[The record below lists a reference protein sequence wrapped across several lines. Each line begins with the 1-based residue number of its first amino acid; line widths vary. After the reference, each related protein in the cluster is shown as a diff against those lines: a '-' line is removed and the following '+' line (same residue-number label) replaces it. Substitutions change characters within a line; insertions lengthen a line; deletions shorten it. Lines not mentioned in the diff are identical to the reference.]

1 MKAAGLTAQWH
12 RLPHPLRW
20 VGAAIVGG
28 TLITVGVVLL
38 VLPGPGLVL
47 IALGV
52 AVLATEFAW
61 AEAVLTRMKK
71 AGSAA
76 AETARKAMNRRRAS
90 DPPALPSSGDSSP

>member
-1 MKAAGLTAQWH
+1 MSRESLFQQWK

-20 VGAAIVGG
+20 IGVAVVGG

-47 IALGV
+47 IAMGV

-61 AEAVLTRMKK
+61 AEATLNRMKR

-76 AETARKAMNRRRAS
+76 VGKARQVVSRKPAS
-90 DPPALPSSGDSSP
+90 